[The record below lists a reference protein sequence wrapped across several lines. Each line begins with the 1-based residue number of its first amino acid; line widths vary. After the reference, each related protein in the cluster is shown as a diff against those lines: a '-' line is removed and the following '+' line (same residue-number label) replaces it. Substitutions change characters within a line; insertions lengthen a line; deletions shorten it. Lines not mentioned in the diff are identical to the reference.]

1 MLCAMHLNDNNSLFC
16 VFTNLDDVMC
26 SPNSRFITESM
37 FRSCF
42 SDCTTIWNSH
52 YASFVS
58 CIYLPCVFRIG
69 TCSYLG
75 GMTLNAWS
83 MSLTSTWLS
92 SSLSYALSPITT
104 DNGKI
109 SDVFVMS
116 GWKSMVSCLVGARLI
131 LIVQIICCTTSA
143 TANDSLL
150 YFLLL
155 VSFALSA

>member
-1 MLCAMHLNDNNSLFC
+1 MRLVNLWMLYAMHLNDNNSLFC

-37 FRSCF
+37 LRSCF

-92 SSLSYALSPITT
+92 SSLSYALSAVTT
-104 DNGKI
+104 DSCTDSDSFII
-109 SDVFVMS
+109 SGLKSIYAIMS
-116 GWKSMVSCLVGARLI
+116 NRSTSDFNCTDYLLQYISC
-131 LIVQIICCTTSA
+131 C
-143 TANDSLL
+143 
-150 YFLLL
+150 
-155 VSFALSA
+155 